1 MSWRL
6 IESTW
11 EVIINIING
20 LFTYSNTNNSEIT
33 DTVDSGI
40 LDSGVTDTH
49 THRESDRDRDRE
61 TDTLSVLRRRKKA
74 NCIVELYPSRQRAQE
89 SSICATHTPPSYES
103 PVCPSGKL

>member
-1 MSWRL
+1 M

-49 THRESDRDRDRE
+49 TERVTE
-61 TDTLSVLRRRKKA
+61 TETEKQTYSLYSVAERKPTA
-74 NCIVELYPSRQRAQE
+74 
-89 SSICATHTPPSYES
+89 
-103 PVCPSGKL
+103 